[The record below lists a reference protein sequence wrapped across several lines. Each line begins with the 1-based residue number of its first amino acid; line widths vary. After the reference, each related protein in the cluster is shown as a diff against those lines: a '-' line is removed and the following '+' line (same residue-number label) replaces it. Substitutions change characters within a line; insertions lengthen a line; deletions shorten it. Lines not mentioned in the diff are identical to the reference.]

1 MKVFAI
7 GGAGFIGGAVID
19 ALPRRTSITVYD
31 LQDPLRDDVAFVRGS
46 LLDRDLLDRAMRGH
60 DVVLH
65 FAAMLGVVACQKDE
79 SAVLQT
85 NVDGTKLVL
94 ELAAKHRIKRLC
106 FSSSSE
112 VYGDGVAPLFKE
124 IDTPQPKSPYGK
136 SKVAGERLIKEFAES
151 HGVMSTVVRF
161 FNVYGPRQRRD
172 FVVGRFCHNAI
183 NGLPLQVHGTGEQT
197 RTFTYCEDAAR
208 ATVAVLLNPHKGGE
222 PFEIYNV
229 ASRETATI
237 RHLAERVLSITGST
251 SRLVTVPFESGSLG
265 REPALEINRRAAD
278 ISKLSDATSYVPMVG
293 LDEGLRRTLT
303 WYAATG
309 SPHASTNLNAHAPP
323 PSAPMLQAAAAAD

>member
-1 MKVFAI
+1 MKVLAI
-7 GGAGFIGGAVID
+7 GGSGFIGGAVID
-19 ALPRRTSITVYD
+19 ALPRRTSVTVYD
-31 LQDPLRDDVAFVRGS
+31 QQDPQRDDVAFVRGS
-46 LLDRDLLDRAMRGH
+46 LLDRDLLDRTMRGH

-79 SAVLQT
+79 SAVVQT

-94 ELAAKHRIKRLC
+94 ELAAKHRVRRLC

-112 VYGDGVAPLFKE
+112 IYGDGVASLFKE
-124 IDTPQPKSPYGK
+124 TDTPQPKSPYGK
-136 SKVAGERLIKEFAES
+136 SKVAGEALIREFAER
-151 HGVMSTVVRF
+151 HNITSTVVRF

-172 FVVGRFCHNAI
+172 FVVGRFCYNAI
-183 NGLPLQVHGTGEQT
+183 HGLPLQVHGTGEQT

-208 ATVAVLLNPHKGGE
+208 ATVSVLLNPHKGGR

-237 RHLAERVLSITGST
+237 RHLAERVLRIAGST
-251 SRLVTVPFESGSLG
+251 SRLVTVPFETESLG

-278 ISKLSDATSYVPMVG
+278 ITKLSDATGYAPQIG
-293 LDEGLRRTLT
+293 LDEGLRRTLL

-309 SPHASTNLNAHAPP
+309 SPHASTSLGAHAPP
-323 PSAPMLQAAAAAD
+323 PSSPMLQAAATAD